1 MLKRTISFVLVL
13 VLTLSLFSIASTSF
27 SAVDSVAE
35 VKPESV
41 DVTNGKFPIF
51 EGYHTVVYKDLVYM
65 QSAYISAWR
74 YGEYVTEYWDNMW
87 PGVKMQYAYTDENR
101 NKIYVAYVPDNY
113 TFYLINNGSA
123 KTEIYK
129 LQDNVGIY
137 VDGVTMPYGYWT
149 LDTWQPEFYIYGEEN
164 TTPTEPTTSPEA
176 STNSPEPPTSTTST
190 IPAETIATEPTEGTT
205 TPTKTEPTI
214 PTETIA
220 TDPVEKTTAP
230 VETEPTE
237 ELSATIYTFKYSDHK
252 YKVFADVTGGTGTY
266 EYQFAVNGT
275 IHQSF
280 STQDYIICVF
290 PSDGSYTIEA
300 TIKDSAGETIS
311 TTTALYIESTPTS
324 EPTTDP
330 IETEPLDPDTL
341 EISETEGADK
351 SEGLGY
357 IFGYLGDVDLTDT
370 VNIKDATTI
379 QKHVASLLN
388 LKDSNITLADVD
400 FSGAVN
406 VKDATTIQKWIAG
419 IAVDAP
425 VYHLLYAPF
434 NTSKHIHAYKFSSV
448 APTCTEKGYV
458 EYICAC
464 GESYKDNWADAKH
477 NYTAKTTPPTCTEN
491 GYTVFTCK
499 CGDSYTANVVIATG
513 HTYTSKVIVPTCTEN
528 GYTVFTC
535 KCGDSYTGNVVIA
548 TGHSYTSK
556 VVVPTCKD
564 KGYTEYTCACGD
576 TYIDNWTNTISTHS
590 YKNGVCTICGADEP
604 HTHSYSTKVIA
615 PTCKDKGYT
624 LHICSC
630 GDEYKDSWVNIT
642 STHSYKN
649 GVCSICGAD
658 EPHTHSY
665 STKVVAPTCKDK
677 GYTLHKCSCGDE
689 YKDTW
694 TEPQHKFSNSYCTKC
709 KISSYDYLVSWIKTH
724 GKLNNTDGYYSYEF
738 NTSNAPNGI
747 SDFSFSIEYYY
758 DLDEITLFLHDSSTM
773 TGTMVTIFSDTLE
786 DYFVQC
792 ICSSQTFDIRSVI
805 GFLADSHIMTSPI
818 YVSYYESDTI
828 PLDDIIDITKIYAHY
843 TIAVSDYCLK
853 STNVGVTMSDF
864 GFTKEYSS
872 LEGEMP
878 FDKDH
883 VHTYKKIDDSHTAT
897 EPGIATFTCS
907 CGSEYWTESSH
918 TFESYQCT
926 ECGITPFDYYA
937 NWIKDNGTVNG
948 DRYEYTFTSIYNI
961 DNTEDLSVN
970 VYYYPIL
977 DSEPCIALH
986 LYDSYFNETTMIFL
1000 YEDDA
1005 IAYCG
1010 STNGDYTIYT
1020 EIDITEYTD
1029 NTPIQPDS
1037 DSWYNSNSEIEYTR
1051 QNINL
1056 TLSAHGYTMLS
1067 EVDGLSLYDL
1077 GFYSY

>member
-13 VLTLSLFSIASTSF
+13 VLTLSLFSIASASF

-35 VKPESV
+35 LKPESV

-65 QSAYISAWR
+65 QSAYIKAWGK
-74 YGEYVTEYWDNMW
+74 GEYITEYWGNEW

-101 NKIYVAYVPDNY
+101 NKFYVAYVPDNY
-113 TFYLINNGSA
+113 TSYLINNGSA
-123 KTEIYK
+123 KTEIYQ
-129 LQDNVGIY
+129 LQDNVGVF
-137 VDGVTMPYGYWT
+137 VDGVTMPNGYWT

-164 TTPTEPTTSPEA
+164 TTPSEPTTSPEA
-176 STNSPEPPTSTTST
+176 STNTPEIPTSTTSI
-190 IPAETIATEPTEGTT
+190 IPAETIATEPTEETT
-205 TPTKTEPTI
+205 TPTKTEPSV

-220 TDPVEKTTAP
+220 SD
-230 VETEPTE
+230 PTE
-237 ELSATIYTFKYSDHK
+237 ESTTPIETETTEKLSATIYTFKYSDHK
-252 YKVFADVTGGTGTY
+252 YKLFADVNGGTGTY

-275 IHQSF
+275 ICQSF
-280 STQDYIICVF
+280 STKDYVIYVF

-311 TTTALYIESTPTS
+311 TTASLHIESTPTS
-324 EPTTDP
+324 EPVTNPT
-330 IETEPLDPDTL
+330 ETEPLNPDAL
-341 EISETEGADK
+341 ETSKTEGADK
-351 SEGLGY
+351 SQGLGY

-379 QKHVASLLN
+379 QKHVASLLS

-400 FSGAVN
+400 FSGSVN

-434 NTSKHIHAYKFSSV
+434 NTSKHIHAYKFSGV

-458 EYICAC
+458 EYSCAC

-499 CGDSYTANVVIATG
+499 CGDSYTGN
-513 HTYTSKVIVPTCTEN
+513 IVP
-528 GYTVFTC
+528 
-535 KCGDSYTGNVVIA
+535 S

-556 VVVPTCKD
+556 IVT
-564 KGYTEYTCACGD
+564 
-576 TYIDNWTNTISTHS
+576 
-590 YKNGVCTICGADEP
+590 
-604 HTHSYSTKVIA
+604 

-624 LHICSC
+624 LHKCFC
-630 GDEYKDSWVNIT
+630 GDEYKDNWVNVT
-642 STHSYKN
+642 STHSYKD
-649 GVCSICGAD
+649 GVCTICGAD

-689 YKDTW
+689 YRDTW
-694 TEPQHKFSNSYCTKC
+694 TDPQHKFSNSYCTKC
-709 KISSYDYLVSWIKTH
+709 NISSYDYLVSWIKTH
-724 GKLNNTDGYYSYEF
+724 GKLNSTDGYYSYDF

-747 SDFSFSIEYYY
+747 SDFSFSIDYYY
-758 DLDEITLFLHDSSTM
+758 NLDEIALFLHDSSTM

-792 ICSSQTFDIRSVI
+792 LCSSQTFDIRSVI
-805 GFLADSHIMTSPI
+805 GFSVDSHIMTSPI

-853 STNVGVTMSDF
+853 STSVGVAMSDF

-883 VHTYKKIDDSHTAT
+883 VHTYKKTDDSHTAT

-926 ECGITPFDYYA
+926 VCGITPFDYYA

-970 VYYYPIL
+970 VYYYPVL
-977 DSEPCIALH
+977 DSEPCITLH

-1005 IAYCG
+1005 IANCG

-1029 NTPIQPDS
+1029 NTPIHPDS
-1037 DSWYNSNSEIEYTR
+1037 DSWYSSNSEIEYTR

-1056 TLSAHGYTMLS
+1056 TLSAHGYSILN